1 MTTSV
6 TTRITTKG
14 SETGTEKSTVKG
26 RRGAARAQRPE
37 PVPPGLLKM
46 GAVLALG
53 PILALLDTTIVNV
66 GIESVARD
74 LHSSMAAVQWVATG
88 YLLAISLTMPLSG
101 WAAGRFGARRAWLG
115 SVVLFVLGSALCG
128 LAWSTGSLIAFRVLQ
143 GVGGAM
149 IQPLGQTLMVQAAG
163 RSRIARVM
171 GTMLLPISLAPVLG
185 PILGGLVLEYLDWRW
200 MFLLNVPVG
209 LLTLLLAARWL
220 PAESRS
226 ELPKPRLDVTGV
238 VLLSPGL
245 TALVYGLST
254 IGEGG
259 AVGPVAVAVGA
270 VLLLAYGRHALR
282 AGRDGARA
290 PLIDL
295 RLFVRRGFA
304 VATANSFLQGAAL
317 YSSMFLVPLYYQQVE
332 RAGAVEAGLL
342 LAPQALGTA
351 VTSLLAGRI
360 ADRFAPR
367 RLILLGIG
375 CSLLG
380 TLAFTQLGTGSGP
393 ADWLLVGSL
402 ALRGAGMGI
411 VLIPGMAA
419 VYGIVEKSQVAA
431 AAGAV
436 NVLNRL
442 GGALGTAVLTLVLQQ
457 AQAGHP
463 GQPGAAF
470 GATFWW
476 VLALSALAI
485 APALLYPSAARNA
498 D

>member
-6 TTRITTKG
+6 TTQVTARGGTKG
-14 SETGTEKSTVKG
+14 MAEG
-26 RRGAARAQRPE
+26 RRGAAGAQWPE
-37 PVPPGLLKM
+37 PLPPGLLKM

-66 GIESVARD
+66 GIDSVARD

-101 WAAGRFGARRAWLG
+101 WAASRFGARRAWLG

-128 LAWSTGSLIAFRVLQ
+128 LAWSTASLIAFRVLQ
-143 GVGGAM
+143 GIGGAM
-149 IQPLGQTLMVQAAG
+149 IQPLGQTIMVQAAG
-163 RSRIARVM
+163 RSRLARVM
-171 GTMLLPISLAPVLG
+171 GTMLLPSSLAPVLG
-185 PILGGLVLEYLDWRW
+185 PILGGLVLEHLDWRW

-220 PAESRS
+220 PAEAPS
-226 ELPKPRLDVTGV
+226 ELPKPRLDVTGL

-245 TALVYGLST
+245 TGLVYGLPT

-270 VLLLAYGRHALR
+270 VLLVAYGRHALR
-282 AGRDGARA
+282 VGRHGVRT

-332 RAGAVEAGLL
+332 HAGAVEAGLL
-342 LAPQALGTA
+342 LSPQALGTA

-360 ADRFAPR
+360 ADRLAPR
-367 RLILLGIG
+367 PLTLLGIG

-380 TLAFTQLGTGSGP
+380 TLAFTQLGAGSGP

-411 VLIPGMAA
+411 ILIPGMAA
-419 VYGIVEKSQVAA
+419 VYGSVDKAQAPA

-442 GGALGTAVLTLVLQQ
+442 GGALGTAVLTLALQQ

-463 GQPGAAF
+463 GHPGAAF

-485 APALLYPSAARNA
+485 APALLYPGAARKA

>member
-1 MTTSV
+1 MSV
-6 TTRITTKG
+6 TT
-14 SETGTEKSTVKG
+14 KS
-26 RRGAARAQRPE
+26 RSGAARAARPE
-37 PVPPGLLKM
+37 PLPPGLLKM
-46 GAVLALG
+46 GVVLALG

-66 GIESVARD
+66 GIDSVARD

-128 LAWSTGSLIAFRVLQ
+128 LAWSTGSLIVFRVLQ
-143 GVGGAM
+143 GIGGGL
-149 IQPLGQTLMVQAAG
+149 IQPLGQTIMVQAAG
-163 RSRIARVM
+163 PSRIGRVM
-171 GTMLLPISLAPVLG
+171 GTLLLPISLAPVLG
-185 PILGGLVLEYLDWRW
+185 PILGGLVLEHLNWRW

-209 LLTLLLAARWL
+209 LLTVLLAARWL
-220 PAESRS
+220 LAEARS
-226 ELPKPRLDVTGV
+226 ELPRPRLDVTGL

-254 IGEGG
+254 VGEGG
-259 AVGPVAVAVGA
+259 AAGPVAVGAGA
-270 VLLLAYGRHALR
+270 VLLAAYGWHALR
-282 AGRDGARA
+282 VGRRGGRV

-295 RLFVRRGFA
+295 RLFARRGFA
-304 VATANSFLQGAAL
+304 VATANSFLQGAVL

-332 RAGAVEAGLL
+332 RTGAVAAGLL

-351 VTSLLAGRI
+351 VTSLLSSRI

-367 RLILLGIG
+367 PLILVGIG

-380 TLAFTQLGTGSGP
+380 TFAFTQLGRGSGP
-393 ADWLLVGSL
+393 ADWLVVGSL
-402 ALRGAGMGI
+402 VLRGAGMGSI
-411 VLIPGMAA
+411 VIPGMAA
-419 VYGIVEKSQVAA
+419 VYGSVEKGQVQA

-442 GGALGTAVLTLVLQQ
+442 GGALGTAVLTLILRQ

-463 GQPGAAF
+463 GHPGAAF

-476 VLALSALAI
+476 VLALSALSI
-485 APALLYPSAARNA
+485 APALLYPGSARTA

>member
-1 MTTSV
+1 MWKTAT
-6 TTRITTKG
+6 
-14 SETGTEKSTVKG
+14 
-26 RRGAARAQRPE
+26 
-37 PVPPGLLKM
+37 
-46 GAVLALG
+46 VLALG

-66 GIESVARD
+66 GVDSVARD
-74 LHSSMAAVQWVATG
+74 LRGSMGAVQWVATG
-88 YLLAISLTMPLSG
+88 YLLAIALTMPLSA
-101 WAAGRFGARRAWLG
+101 WAAGRFGARCAWLG

-128 LAWSTGSLIAFRVLQ
+128 LAWSTGSLIGFRVLQ

-149 IQPLGQTLMVQAAG
+149 IQPLGQTIMVQAAG

-185 PILGGLVLEYLDWRW
+185 PVLGGLVLDHLGWRW

-209 LLTLLLAARWL
+209 LLTLLLALRWL
-220 PAESRS
+220 PAPERSRR
-226 ELPKPRLDVTGV
+226 PGPRLDVTGLV
-238 VLLSPGL
+238 QLSPGL

-259 AVGPVAVAVGA
+259 SVGPAAIAAG
-270 VLLLAYGRHALR
+270 VLLLAAYGRHALR
-282 AGRDGARA
+282 VGRDAARP

-295 RLFVRRGFA
+295 RLFGRRGFA
-304 VATANSFLQGAAL
+304 VVTANSFLQGAVL
-317 YSSMFLVPLYYQQVE
+317 YGSMFLVPLYYQQVE
-332 RAGAVEAGLL
+332 HAGAVEAGLL

-360 ADRFAPR
+360 ADRVAPR
-367 RLILLGIG
+367 PLILLGIG

-380 TLAFTQLGTGSGP
+380 TLAFTRLGTGSGP
-393 ADWLLVGSL
+393 ADWLLAASL

-411 VLIPGMAA
+411 VMIPGMAA
-419 VYGIVEKSQVAA
+419 LYGSVEKSRVPA
-431 AAGAV
+431 AAGAI

-442 GGALGTAVLTLVLQQ
+442 GGALGTAALTLVLQY

-463 GQPGAAF
+463 GRPGTAF

-485 APALLYPSAARNA
+485 APALLYPGTARKA